1 MNSFMKCVHFV
12 LEAQISIAIFLLPV
26 EFLQMPLHLFLSSVF
41 IPVLFIVRCT
51 NQVKLHVSGQVAE
64 NITRSHP

>member
-1 MNSFMKCVHFV
+1 MNAFMKCVHIV
-12 LEAQISIAIFLLPV
+12 LKAQISIAIFLLPV

-41 IPVLFIVRCT
+41 IAMLFIVRCT

-64 NITRSHP
+64 NITRSHH